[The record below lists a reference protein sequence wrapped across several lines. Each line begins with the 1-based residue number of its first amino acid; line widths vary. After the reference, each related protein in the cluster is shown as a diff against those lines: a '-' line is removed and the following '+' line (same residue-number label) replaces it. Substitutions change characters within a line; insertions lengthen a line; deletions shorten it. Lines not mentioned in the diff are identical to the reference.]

1 MIKISIQIYYE
12 SFQFKIQW
20 RNPNILHTNSSTMHM
35 QLHIW

>member
-12 SFQFKIQW
+12 RLQFKIQR

-35 QLHIW
+35 QLYIW